1 MDINLLYSCECC
13 TTELLSVSGLGQAA
27 RTDAGAAP
35 GVPPNLAVAH
45 APSVAPRAA
54 PPSTKAGTPREDRDP
69 TARPQTAS
77 DGPRQHLISFYISST
92 SSRSVFFGIFK
103 KLSPFFLEN
112 IS

>member
-1 MDINLLYSCECC
+1 MDITCYIQVSVALLSCF
-13 TTELLSVSGLGQAA
+13 SVSGLGQAA

-92 SSRSVFFGIFK
+92 SSRSVFFGIFN